1 MIPDI
6 NARTRPTFNASQNE
20 NNVPSRINFGK
31 RALSSKK
38 NKDFFFHLQ
47 KNVSNEV
54 LQGKRSRLPGIF

>member
-38 NKDFFFHLQ
+38 KQRFFFSFTKKMFPMRMLQ
-47 KNVSNEV
+47 KM
-54 LQGKRSRLPGIF
+54 GFAR